1 MVATLPPEAAF
12 AIPPDDTQP
21 GADFGGIDMTR
32 NLSTTLRRRRR
43 PDPMQA
49 FDSLPRP
56 LRTWMAQAVLPWS
69 PASCLRIWRRA
80 RDQGDSPEAILA
92 RLDRAEALTLSRDRF
107 CHRP

>member
-1 MVATLPPEAAF
+1 MS
-12 AIPPDDTQP
+12 
-21 GADFGGIDMTR
+21 R
-32 NLSTTLRRRRR
+32 NLATSLQRRRRAN
-43 PDPMQA
+43 PMQTYDA
-49 FDSLPRP
+49 LPGP
-56 LRTWMAQAVLPWS
+56 LRAWVAQAALPWS